1 MQKVLPLLC
10 EIMTATEFLVETL
23 LWIQQ
28 LTQKVVCSSA
38 TLLPIPHPVEIYFE
52 FCVTRYRQ
60 ARKLAFVLVLIYLD
74 FICLFLVWFFFFL
87 AVFLVLLGIFCFYFF
102 IFEERKSVLVA
113 FLSFCAVYPCHLS
126 CDSGCDPQIIHRRN
140 AFLGQSPPYLATIC
154 LQGWESNSFSV
165 PILTGQ
171 SSWQDVSAYCHS
183 CS

>member
-1 MQKVLPLLC
+1 MWMLRDRGFFCFVMMQKVLPLLC

-74 FICLFLVWFFFFL
+74 FICLFLVWLGFFFGCVFGFAWDFL
-87 AVFLVLLGIFCFYFF
+87 FLFLRRGKAFWLLSSVFVLCIPAISAVIVAVTL
-102 IFEERKSVLVA
+102 KSFTEKML
-113 FLSFCAVYPCHLS
+113 F
-126 CDSGCDPQIIHRRN
+126 
-140 AFLGQSPPYLATIC
+140 
-154 LQGWESNSFSV
+154 
-165 PILTGQ
+165 
-171 SSWQDVSAYCHS
+171 
-183 CS
+183 